1 MGSSSAESPTP
12 EGAAATSPAPATE
25 AAAAATGAAAQP
37 GAQPVVAPP
46 TGRAP
51 PTPPPRRFTTRRRVA
66 ASFGV
71 QLMVRVAA
79 LFALLVALAY
89 LISAT
94 RLYAVTAVVAILA
107 VVQAVLVLRYAG
119 RVNREL
125 ARLLTAIRHDD
136 FSQGF
141 AIAQL
146 GASFAELAASFDEVT
161 RHFRATR
168 MEREAQRRY
177 LEALVE
183 HVPVAILAVA
193 EDESVSLLNSAARR
207 LLDASAATT
216 LDGLHRY
223 GASFQRDVVQSKSG
237 HRSLTRTEL
246 DGVQRHLVL
255 STTQLRA
262 GGANL
267 RLITLQDIQA
277 ELDFRELAAWQD
289 MARVLTHEIM
299 NSLTPIASLAR
310 TADELVG
317 ELAGAAGEA
326 KAGGPAD
333 EVIDDLQAAVHTL
346 ARRSDS
352 LMRFVRNYR
361 ELTQM
366 PPPVMAQLALPDY
379 LRRVARLFSAEWAA
393 RGVTLHVT
401 PPAEGLTLRADESLL
416 DQALINLLRNA
427 ADAALHSHPAGHPDG
442 EAPQVWL
449 EARRSDRGRPILE
462 ISDNGAGLDEEL
474 GEKIFLPFFTT
485 KADGSGIG
493 LALARQ
499 VMLVHQGAITAG
511 PRPGGGA
518 RFRLTF

>member
-1 MGSSSAESPTP
+1 MGSSSGEAKP
-12 EGAAATSPAPATE
+12 EPS
-25 AAAAATGAAAQP
+25 
-37 GAQPVVAPP
+37 APP
-46 TGRAP
+46 ARRARRPGRGAGLG
-51 PTPPPRRFTTRRRVA
+51 
-66 ASFGV
+66 FGFSV
-71 QLMVRVAA
+71 QLILRVLV

-89 LISAT
+89 LVANT
-94 RLYAVTAVVAILA
+94 RLHAVTLVTAILTA
-107 VVQAVLVLRYAG
+107 AQMALVVRFAIRI
-119 RVNREL
+119 NREL
-125 ARLLTAIRHDD
+125 SRLLTAIRHDD

-141 AIAQL
+141 AIGHL
-146 GASFAELAASFDEVT
+146 GKSFHELAAAFAEVT
-161 RHFRATR
+161 RHFRETR
-168 MEREAQRRY
+168 MEKEAQRRY

-183 HVPVAILAVA
+183 HVPVAILAVS
-193 EDESVSLLNSAARR
+193 EDGVVSLLNSAARR
-207 LLDASAATT
+207 LLDASAAMT

-223 GASFQRDVVQSKSG
+223 GASFQRDVAQSQSG

-299 NSLTPIASLAR
+299 NSLTPIGSLAR

-317 ELAGAAGEA
+317 ELAGAAAADAPGATGAVNAAGTAGDPGELI
-326 KAGGPAD
+326 G
-333 EVIDDLQAAVHTL
+333 DLQAAVHTL

-366 PPPVMAQLALPDY
+366 PPPVMAQLPLAEY
-379 LRRVARLFSAEWAA
+379 FRRLARLFAAEWAG
-393 RGVTLHVT
+393 RGVTLHVV
-401 PPAEGLTLRADESLL
+401 PPAEGLALHADEALL
-416 DQALINLLRNA
+416 DQAIINLLRNA
-427 ADAALHSHPAGHPDG
+427 ADAALANG
-442 EAPQVWL
+442 APQVWL
-449 EARRSDRGRPILE
+449 EARHSDRGRPIIE
-462 ISDNGAGLDEEL
+462 IADNGRGLDEEL
-474 GEKIFLPFFTT
+474 GENIFLPFFTT

-499 VMLVHQGAITAG
+499 VMLVHRGAITAG

>member
-1 MGSSSAESPTP
+1 MGSSSP
-12 EGAAATSPAPATE
+12 AAA
-25 AAAAATGAAAQP
+25 
-37 GAQPVVAPP
+37 
-46 TGRAP
+46 
-51 PTPPPRRFTTRRRVA
+51 PRRHTSRRGALR
-66 ASFGV
+66 SFGV
-71 QLMVRVAA
+71 QLMLRVAA
-79 LFALLVALAY
+79 LFALLVVLAY
-89 LISAT
+89 LLAAT
-94 RLYAVTAVVAILA
+94 RLYAVTLLVGGLA
-107 VVQAVLVLRYAG
+107 ALQAALVLRYAS

-146 GASFAELAASFDEVT
+146 GASFAELAASFEDVT

-193 EDESVSLLNSAARR
+193 EDETVSLLNSAARR

-223 GASFQRDVVQSKSG
+223 GAAFQRDVAQSKSG

-310 TADELVG
+310 TADGLVG
-317 ELAGAAGEA
+317 ELAEREGAEREA
-326 KAGGPAD
+326 EREAERGPPAPVD
-333 EVIDDLQAAVHTL
+333 LELIGDLQAAVHTL

-379 LRRVARLFSAEWAA
+379 FRRVAQLFDAEWAA
-393 RGVTLHVT
+393 RGVTLHVA
-401 PPAEGLTLRADESLL
+401 PPAEGLALRADESLL
-416 DQALINLLRNA
+416 DQAIINLLRNA
-427 ADAALHSHPAGHPDG
+427 ADAALHGHPAG
-442 EAPQVWL
+442 EAPRVWL

>member
-1 MGSSSAESPTP
+1 MRLS
-12 EGAAATSPAPATE
+12 
-25 AAAAATGAAAQP
+25 
-37 GAQPVVAPP
+37 
-46 TGRAP
+46 
-51 PTPPPRRFTTRRRVA
+51 FTT
-66 ASFGV
+66 
-71 QLMVRVAA
+71 QLMLRIAA
-79 LFALLVALAY
+79 LAALLAVTAY
-89 LISAT
+89 LVTAT
-94 RLYAVTAVVAILA
+94 RLYAVTFVVGSLA
-107 VVQAVLVLRYAG
+107 VIQAALVVHFANRT
-119 RVNREL
+119 NREL

-141 AIAQL
+141 AIAHL
-146 GASFAELAASFDEVT
+146 GPSFAELAASFEDVT
-161 RHFRATR
+161 HHFRATR
-168 MEREAQRRY
+168 MAKEAQHRY

-193 EDESVSLLNSAARR
+193 EDGAVSLLNSAARR
-207 LLDASAATT
+207 LLDFSAATT
-216 LDGLHRY
+216 LEGLHRY
-223 GASFQRDVVQSKSG
+223 GASFQRDVAQSKSG

-267 RLITLQDIQA
+267 RLITLQDIQS
-277 ELDFRELAAWQD
+277 ELDWNELAAWQD

-317 ELAGAAGEA
+317 ELREPAAGEP
-326 KAGGPAD
+326 KALATPAR
-333 EVIDDLQAAVHTL
+333 EETFADLHDAVHTL
-346 ARRSDS
+346 AKRSDS
-352 LMRFVRNYR
+352 LMRFVRSYR

-366 PPPVMAQLALPDY
+366 PPPVKAQLPLAEY
-379 LRRVARLFSAEWAA
+379 FRRIARLFAAEWAG
-393 RGVTLHVT
+393 RGVTLHVAA
-401 PPAEGLTLRADESLL
+401 PAEGLALLADEALL
-416 DQALINLLRNA
+416 DQAIINLLRNA
-427 ADAALHSHPAGHPDG
+427 ADAALAGA
-442 EAPQVWL
+442 EPQVWL
-449 EARRSDRGRPILE
+449 EAGHSDRGRLIIE
-462 ISDNGAGLDEEL
+462 IGDNGRGLDEEL

>member
-1 MGSSSAESPTP
+1 M
-12 EGAAATSPAPATE
+12 
-25 AAAAATGAAAQP
+25 
-37 GAQPVVAPP
+37 
-46 TGRAP
+46 R
-51 PTPPPRRFTTRRRVA
+51 

-71 QLMVRVAA
+71 QLTLRVAV
-79 LFALLVALAY
+79 LFALLVLVAY
-89 LISAT
+89 LRVAT
-94 RLYAVTAVVAILA
+94 SFYVVTLVMAGLA
-107 VVQAVLVLRYAG
+107 AAQAAAVLRFAN
-119 RVNREL
+119 RANREL

-141 AIAQL
+141 AIGHL
-146 GASFAELAASFDEVT
+146 GGSFTELKDSFEDVT
-161 RHFRATR
+161 RHFRETR
-168 MEREAQRRY
+168 MEKEAQRRY

-183 HVPVAILAVA
+183 HVPVAILAVDEA
-193 EDESVSLLNSAARR
+193 ETVSLLNSAARR
-207 LLDASAATT
+207 LLDASAAMT

-223 GASFQRDVVQSKSG
+223 GASFQRDVAQSRSG

-277 ELDFRELAAWQD
+277 ELDWSELSAWQD

-299 NSLTPIASLAR
+299 NALTPIASLAR
-310 TADELVG
+310 TADELVS
-317 ELAGAAGEA
+317 ELPPPLPSTPRG
-326 KAGGPAD
+326 D
-333 EVIDDLQAAVHTL
+333 ELMGDLRDAVRTL
-346 ARRSDS
+346 AKRSDS
-352 LMRFVRNYR
+352 VARFVRNYR
-361 ELTQM
+361 ELTQL
-366 PPPVMAQLALPDY
+366 PPPAMAQLALPDY
-379 LRRVARLFSAEWAA
+379 FRRLAQLFAAEWQL
-393 RGVTLHVT
+393 RGVVLHVV
-401 PPAEGLTLRADESLL
+401 PPAPGLALHADESLL
-416 DQALINLLRNA
+416 DQAIINLLRNA
-427 ADAALHSHPAGHPDG
+427 AAAALATGKPG
-442 EAPQVWL
+442 PQVWL
-449 EARRSDRGRPILE
+449 EARHSERGRTVIE